1 MATADMSRDVRDIE
15 LDQYLPPLSLRL
27 SKEMF
32 GAGGVRTIH
41 NDDEAARREG
51 LPGAIAV
58 GPQVASLIFRMMRGA
73 FGQGWVAGGKSA
85 LAFRRPVSSD
95 GFVTA
100 GGRVVGKH
108 LEGESVRIECEVWV
122 DTLEG
127 VRAVVGTA
135 SALVP
140 LHQAAAGLQPK
151 AS

>member
-1 MATADMSRDVRDIE
+1 MATVDMSRNPSDID
-15 LDQYLPPLSLRL
+15 LNQNLPALSIQLN
-27 SKEMF
+27 KEMF

-73 FGQGWVAGGKSA
+73 FGLGWIGAGRMA
-85 LAFRRPVSSD
+85 LNFRRPVSSD

-100 GGRVVGKH
+100 GGRVVGKR

-127 VRAVVGTA
+127 VRAVAGTA

-140 LHQAAAGLQPK
+140 REPSAADQRNA
-151 AS
+151 

>member
-1 MATADMSRDVRDIE
+1 MTLDDIGRDPRDIE
-15 LDQYLPPLSLRL
+15 LNQSLPALSLRL
-27 SKEMF
+27 NKEMF

-58 GPQVASLIFRMMRGA
+58 GPQVASLIFRMMHGA
-73 FGQGWVAGGKSA
+73 FGPGWIGAGGTA
-85 LAFRRPVSSD
+85 LTFRRPISSD

-100 GGRVVGKH
+100 GGRVVGKR
-108 LEGESVRIECEVWV
+108 LEGGSVRVECEVWV

-140 LHQAAAGLQPK
+140 RETPDADQRRA
-151 AS
+151 